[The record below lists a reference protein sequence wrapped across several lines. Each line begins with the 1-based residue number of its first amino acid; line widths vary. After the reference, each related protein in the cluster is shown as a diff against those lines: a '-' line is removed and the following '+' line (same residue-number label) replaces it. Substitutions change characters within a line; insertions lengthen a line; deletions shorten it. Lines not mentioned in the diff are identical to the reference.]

1 LRHALA
7 ATIIV
12 RLRRDQALALSLV
25 EIRYLVP
32 ADRAAQLDLRARSFG
47 PMSAAA
53 RDRVRPLVERDYAA
67 DNVLGIFDG
76 ARLIA
81 AGRYMPVDQW
91 WHGAAVAAGGVAGV
105 YVAPEDRGRGV
116 GTRLATALIELTA
129 ERGRPL
135 SVLYPATAP
144 VYRRAGFEHAGA
156 QHLVVFRA
164 EALRALGGGA
174 AGTVKIRRAGP
185 GDAAEV
191 VAVLRAVHAAAG
203 DAGPLDRGE
212 EFTRWTLDDPEL
224 FAYLAD
230 DGFIAYHW
238 NENASE
244 LVVERA
250 VAGSAET
257 ACALWALVG
266 SGSSTAETVRARIS
280 PHDPLLWLVRD
291 RGDERMMR
299 SSWML
304 RIVDAPAAIAARGFP
319 AGVAANVPMVVHDP
333 LRPGNAGPWR
343 LIVADG
349 RGRLER
355 AAESADAVR
364 MTERGLAAL
373 YAGVPVATLGRSGL
387 LDGGDPAALGAVF
400 AGTPFMLDDF

>member
-1 LRHALA
+1 M
-7 ATIIV
+7 
-12 RLRRDQALALSLV
+12 
-25 EIRYLVP
+25 EIRYLVHE
-32 ADRAAQLDLRARSFG
+32 DRNAQLDLRARAFG
-47 PMSAAA
+47 PLTAAE
-53 RDRVRPLVERDYAA
+53 RDRVLPMIRRDYA
-67 DNVLGIFDG
+67 DNRVLGVFDG

-81 AGRYMPVDQW
+81 SGRYLPMEQW
-91 WHGAAVAAGGVAGV
+91 WHGAAVPAGGVASV
-105 YVAPEDRGRGV
+105 YVSPEERGRGV
-116 GTRLATALIELTA
+116 GARLAAALIELIA

-144 VYRRAGFEHAGA
+144 VYRRAGYEHGGA
-156 QHLVVFRA
+156 QHWVAFRT
-164 EALRALGGGA
+164 EVLRSLGGDATGA
-174 AGTVKIRRAGP
+174 VKIRQAGP
-185 GDAAEV
+185 DDAAEI

-212 EFTRWTLDDPEL
+212 AFLRWSLEDPDL

-230 DGFIAYHW
+230 DGFVAYHW
-238 NENASE
+238 NGDLSG

-257 ACALWALVG
+257 ARALWALVG

-280 PHDPLLWLVRD
+280 PHDPLLWLLRD
-291 RGDERMMR
+291 RTDERLTR

-304 RIVDAPAAIAARGFP
+304 RIIDAPAAIAARGFP
-319 AGVAANVPMVVHDP
+319 AGVAAEVPLVVHDP
-333 LRPGNAGPWR
+333 LRSDNAGSWR

-355 AAESADAVR
+355 ATESADAVR

-373 YAGVPVATLGRSGL
+373 YAGVPVGTLGRSGL
-387 LDGGDPAALGAVF
+387 LDGGDPTVLGTAFAA
-400 AGTPFMLDDF
+400 TPFMLDDF